1 MTMANGIFFVQ
12 RIDAVLEKMGKK
24 RAELLRELELPR
36 NSITNWCD
44 RGNIPAGDICIKI
57 AQYLNVSVEWL
68 VTGKEAALTS
78 EEKTLLKQWKIL
90 SPEQK
95 DTLCTLL
102 NKWESEYL
110 AREKKESN
118 A

>member
-1 MTMANGIFFVQ
+1 MTEELCFMDRVEKILKDKRLTQKELAEDLGLRRPTLSDWKKNG
-12 RIDAVLEKMGKK
+12 AV
-24 RAELLRELELPR
+24 
-36 NSITNWCD
+36 
-44 RGNIPAGDICIKI
+44 PAADICLRI
-57 AQYLNVSVEWL
+57 AEYLGVSVEWL
-68 VTGKEAALTS
+68 VTGKEAVLTS